1 MKKVFLSFMALVGI
15 TLPMLATNPV
25 ITAMPSLSIAPDA
38 HAAGLGDIG
47 AATTPDLNSQHWN
60 PAKYA
65 FMDSRGGFTANYTP
79 WLRKLVSDID
89 LAYLAGY
96 YKFTDN
102 QAISASFTYF
112 SMGDVQLVDY
122 SGTAFQEAHPNEWAI
137 DVAYSIKL
145 HEYVSMAVAMRFLYS
160 DLNNGVNASVSS
172 AANEMEPAMTGA
184 ADVALYYRQP
194 ISLPMGE
201 SYFALGFNL
210 SNMGGS
216 MSYNKGDT
224 KNFIPTN
231 MRLGVSYELPFDNY
245 NRLMFTAEAN
255 KMLVPTYYS
264 TYASDT
270 ATNRMTPSEFAAIN
284 PVKGWGMSF
293 NDAPGYTYTDS
304 KTGATKTVSPALEE
318 LQEIQWAVGLEYS
331 YNRQFFGR
339 IGYSHENYYKGNR
352 RYVTLGAGFKLSIFS
367 LDVAYCIA
375 TAASNPLNNTMRFTL
390 GFDLAGIKDLVNNK
404 K

>member
-1 MKKVFLSFMALVGI
+1 MKKVILSIMALVGT
-15 TLPMLATNPV
+15 TLPLLATNPV

-47 AATTPDLNSQHWN
+47 AATNPDLNSQHWN

-65 FMDSRGGFTANYTP
+65 FMDSKGGLTANYTP

-96 YKFTDN
+96 YKFNDN

-112 SMGDVQLVDY
+112 SMGAVQLVDY
-122 SGTAFQEAHPNEWAI
+122 TGTAFQEAHPNEWAI
-137 DVAYSIKL
+137 DLAYSIKL

-160 DLNNGVNASVSS
+160 DLNNGVNASVSD
-172 AANEMEPAMTGA
+172 AANEMHPAMTGA

-216 MSYNKGDT
+216 MSYNEGLT

-255 KMLVPTYYS
+255 KMLVPTCYS
-264 TYASDT
+264 KFAADSV
-270 ATNRMTPSEFAAIN
+270 NHLMTTTEFAAIN
-284 PVKGWGMSF
+284 PVRGWGMSF
-293 NDAPGYTYTDS
+293 CDAPGYYIAEKD
-304 KTGATKTVSPALEE
+304 KHVSPALEE
-318 LQEIQWAVGLEYS
+318 LQEIQWGVGLEYS

-375 TAASNPLNNTMRFTL
+375 TAASNPLDQTMRFTL

>member
-1 MKKVFLSFMALVGI
+1 MKKVILSIMALVGT
-15 TLPMLATNPV
+15 TLPLLATNPV

-47 AATTPDLNSQHWN
+47 AATNPDLNSQHWN

-65 FMDSRGGFTANYTP
+65 FMDSKGGLTANYTP

-96 YKFTDN
+96 YKFNDN

-112 SMGDVQLVDY
+112 SMGAVQLVDY
-122 SGTAFQEAHPNEWAI
+122 TGTAFQEAHPNEWAI
-137 DVAYSIKL
+137 DLAYSIKL

-160 DLNNGVNASVSS
+160 DLNNGVNASVSG
-172 AANEMEPAMTGA
+172 AENEMRPAMTGA

-216 MSYNKGDT
+216 MSYNEGVT

-264 TYASDT
+264 KFAADSV
-270 ATNRMTPSEFAAIN
+270 NHQMTTTEFAAIN
-284 PVKGWGMSF
+284 PVRGWGMSF
-293 NDAPGYTYTDS
+293 CDAPGYYIAEKD
-304 KTGATKTVSPALEE
+304 KHVSPALEE
-318 LQEIQWAVGLEYS
+318 LQEIQWGVGLEYS

-375 TAASNPLNNTMRFTL
+375 TAASNPLDQTMRFTL